1 MTIREEDIERAC
13 EWLVSN
19 AEECAQ
25 ARADRVALE
34 EGRKHLKAIIMKE
47 HTDLPLG
54 AQEREAYADPR
65 YKTHLDGLREAV
77 YKDEKLRY
85 LRSAAE
91 TKVEVFRT
99 ICANARG
106 LR

>member
-1 MTIREEDIERAC
+1 MIREEDIERAC
-13 EWLVSN
+13 EWLVEQ

-25 ARADRVALE
+25 ARADRIALE

-47 HTDLPLG
+47 HADIALG

-65 YKTHLDGLREAV
+65 YKTHLEGLREAV

-91 TKVEVFRT
+91 TKIEAFRT
-99 ICANARG
+99 LSANTRG
-106 LR
+106 LK